1 MLSAALSLAV
11 TVFVLIAVPGPSNLY
26 IVGQTLASGRRAAF
40 LSVIGNT
47 LGFAAIGAAVVLV
60 LGELLQRTD
69 WLQTA
74 LVLVGVAVLSILAA
88 MYLREARCE
97 WSGEEQDQETVTVS
111 TSYRRAFFSGFVVG
125 VTNPKGPILF
135 GTIVPGF
142 LPADAATYPTLIWL
156 ALIPLAIGPVVD
168 SFWVVCATAARGWIM
183 RAPRGLAVIKA
194 VGGVMLL
201 LMAGYM
207 LLVEA

>member
-40 LSVIGNT
+40 FSVIGNAV
-47 LGFAAIGAAVVLV
+47 GFAAIGAAVVLV

-74 LVLVGVAVLSILAA
+74 LVLVGVTVLAILAA
-88 MYLREARCE
+88 AYLREARRE
-97 WSGEEQDQETVTVS
+97 WSGEEQDQETVMVS
-111 TSYRRAFFSGFVVG
+111 TSFRRAFFSGLVVG

-135 GTIVPGF
+135 GTAPSCPDFCLRMWRRTQHLSGWRCSRWRSVRSWILSGWSVLWRHVAGLCGRPGASPSSR
-142 LPADAATYPTLIWL
+142 LW
-156 ALIPLAIGPVVD
+156 
-168 SFWVVCATAARGWIM
+168 
-183 RAPRGLAVIKA
+183 
-194 VGGVMLL
+194 
-201 LMAGYM
+201 AG
-207 LLVEA
+207 

>member
-1 MLSAALSLAV
+1 MLSAALSLSVA
-11 TVFVLIAVPGPSNLY
+11 VFVLIAVPGPSNLY

-40 LSVIGNT
+40 LSVIGNA
-47 LGFAAIGAAVVLV
+47 LGFAAVGASVVLV
-60 LGELLQRTD
+60 LGELLQRAD

-74 LVLVGVAVLSILAA
+74 LVLVGVAVLVVLAA
-88 MYLREARCE
+88 VYLREARRE
-97 WSGEEQDQETVTVS
+97 WSGEESGQDTVTVS
-111 TSYRRAFFSGFVVG
+111 TSSRRAFLSGLVVG

-142 LPADAATYPTLIWL
+142 LPSDVATYPALIWL
-156 ALIPLAIGPVVD
+156 ALIPLAIGPIVD
-168 SFWVVCATAARGWIM
+168 TVWVLCASAARGWIM

-207 LLVEA
+207 LLIET

>member
-47 LGFAAIGAAVVLV
+47 LGFAAIGAAVVLA

-74 LVLVGVAVLSILAA
+74 LVLVGVTVLAILAA
-88 MYLREARCE
+88 AYLREARRE
-97 WSGEEQDQETVTVS
+97 WSGAEQDQDTVTVS
-111 TSYRRAFFSGFVVG
+111 TSSRRAFFSGLVVG

-142 LPADAATYPTLIWL
+142 LPADVATYPALIWL
-156 ALIPLAIGPVVD
+156 ALIPLVIGPVVD
-168 SFWVVCATAARGWIM
+168 SFWVVCASAARGWVM

-207 LLVEA
+207 LV

>member
-40 LSVIGNT
+40 FSVIGNAV
-47 LGFAAIGAAVVLV
+47 GFAAIGAAVVLV

-74 LVLVGVAVLSILAA
+74 LVLVGVTVLAILAVA
-88 MYLREARCE
+88 YLREARRE
-97 WSGEEQDQETVTVS
+97 WSGEEQDRETVMVS
-111 TSYRRAFFSGFVVG
+111 TSFRRAFFSGLVVG

-142 LPADAATYPTLIWL
+142 LPANVATYPAFIWL
-156 ALIPLAIGPVVD
+156 ALFPLAIGPLVD
-168 SFWVVCATAARGWIM
+168 SFWVVCALAARGWIM

-194 VGGVMLL
+194 VGGLMLL